1 MKRIL
6 STFLMMMMTLL
17 IIVRAQNAA
26 DLNATIPMDP
36 NVRTGKLPSNMTYYI
51 MKNKKPEKRVEL
63 RLAVNV
69 GSTQENDDQQGL
81 AHFTEHMAFNGTKNF
96 QKSELVDYIES
107 IGSKFGADLN
117 AYTSFDETVYM
128 LQVPTDSTKIIDKA
142 FQILEDWSHDVTE
155 DSVEIDKE
163 RGVVI
168 EEWRLGQGANERM
181 RRQYWPVL
189 FKDSR
194 YAVRLPTGKKDI
206 LEHCTY
212 ETLRSFYRMWYRP
225 ENMAIVVVGDI
236 DVDQMEAKIKQ
247 QFAHVPLRPHAHMP
261 QSFPVPDTKGIS
273 IAKATDKEA
282 TFTLIQMIYKQPRFI
297 EKTIADYRKELAID
311 MFNEMMN
318 ARLAEIRQQ
327 PDAPFTFA
335 GASYGDIVRTE
346 DAYFCRAVVKDGG
359 IEKGIEAIATENQR
373 VKKFGFTS
381 TELARIKTDMMRK
394 MEKEYNE
401 RDKTESRNLVGEF
414 VANFLQQEPV
424 PGVTYE
430 YNFYKKYLDG
440 ITLDEVNELAKKW
453 ITDDNATLI
462 ITAPDK
468 AGVTM
473 PTDEKIMSILKD
485 VQSKDIK
492 AYEDKVSDK
501 PLLATKPKP
510 GTVTNTNSDVDMG
523 TTTWKLSN
531 GATVILKPTEFKND
545 EVLFNGFSFG
555 GTSLYSDKDYI
566 TASNAAQIVDNAG
579 LGEFNSVALQKLLSG
594 KIANVS
600 PYISDLQQGFNGS
613 CSPKDI
619 ETMMQML
626 YLYFT
631 NPNKNENDF
640 KAFIEQQRGFLQ
652 NRSSSPDAAFQD
664 TVKATMGQ
672 NNYRSLPMTEAKLK
686 DINLDR
692 AYEIYKERFADAGS
706 FTFTFV
712 GNIKPETLKPFVEMY
727 IATLPSKNPQD
738 TYKDL
743 GISPPK
749 GKVEKTVL
757 KGVEPKS
764 TVSIKL
770 TGPFVFN
777 RKNRNDLNLL
787 MQLVSI
793 KLREQLREEKSGV
806 YGVRATPAMNH
817 YPKQSFEITIGFGC
831 APENVDMLIKT
842 AWEEIEK
849 IKQNGCDDK
858 DLLKLKET
866 AIRGR
871 ETDSKENRFWLS
883 AISQNAINKENLS
896 ELLEFNKYVES
907 LKSDDFK
914 RLANQYFTKE
924 NMAKFVMNP
933 VK

>member
-1 MKRIL
+1 MI
-6 STFLMMMMTLL
+6 TLF
-17 IIVRAQNAA
+17 IIVKAQNAT
-26 DLNATIPMDP
+26 DLNTPIPMDP
-36 NVRTGKLPSNMTYYI
+36 NVRTGKLPNNMTYYI
-51 MKNKKPEKRVEL
+51 MKNKKPEHRAEF

-69 GSTQENDDQQGL
+69 GSTQENDNQQGL
-81 AHFTEHMAFNGTKNF
+81 AHFTEHMAFNGTKHFAKND
-96 QKSELVDYIES
+96 LIDYIES

-128 LQVPTDSTKIIDKA
+128 LQIPTDSMKIIDKT
-142 FQILEDWSHDVTE
+142 FQILEDWSHDLTE
-155 DSVEIDKE
+155 DSIEIDKE

-194 YAVRLPTGKKDI
+194 YAVRLPIGKKDI
-206 LEHCTY
+206 IANCSY
-212 ETLRSFYRMWYRP
+212 ETLRSFYREWYRP
-225 ENMAIVVVGDI
+225 ENMAIVIVGEI
-236 DVDQMEAKIKQ
+236 DVDQMEAKIKE
-247 QFAHVPLRPHAHMP
+247 QFAHVPLRPHANKL

-282 TFTLIQMIYKQPRFI
+282 TFNLIQLIYKQPKFI
-297 EKTIADYRKELAID
+297 EKTLGDYRKDLAID

-318 ARLAEIRQQ
+318 ARLSELKQQ
-327 PDAPFTFA
+327 ADAPFTVGF
-335 GASYGDIVRTE
+335 SNYGGLVRTE
-346 DAYFCRAVVKDGG
+346 DAYSCRAIVKDGG
-359 IEKGIEAIATENQR
+359 IEKGIEALATENQR
-373 VKKFGFTS
+373 VKKYGFTS
-381 TELARIKTDMMRK
+381 SEMTRTKADMMRK
-394 MEKEYNE
+394 MEKQYNE

-414 VANFLQQEPV
+414 VANYLQQEPV
-424 PGVTYE
+424 PGVSFE
-430 YNFYKKYLDG
+430 YDFYKKYLDG
-440 ITLDEVNELAKKW
+440 ITLEEVNELAKKW
-453 ITDDNATLI
+453 ITDDNAMVI
-462 ITAPDK
+462 ITAPEK
-468 AGVTM
+468 AGVTL
-473 PTDEKIMSILKD
+473 PTDDKIMSILKD

-492 AYEDKVSDK
+492 PYQDMVSNK
-501 PLLATKPKP
+501 PLLSVKPSP
-510 GTVTNTNSDVDMG
+510 GKVTDEKVSNDMG
-523 TTTWKLSN
+523 ITKWKLSN
-531 GATVILKPTEFKND
+531 GAIVILKPTDFKND
-545 EVLFNGFSFG
+545 EILMSAYSFG
-555 GTSLYSDKDYI
+555 GTSLYSDKDYLS
-566 TASNAAQIVDNAG
+566 ASNSASVVDAAG
-579 LGEFNSVALQKLLSG
+579 LGEFNSVELQKLLTG

-600 PYISDLQQGFNGS
+600 PFINDWEQGFNGS
-613 CSPKDI
+613 CSPRDL

-626 YLYFT
+626 YLYIT
-631 NPNKNENDF
+631 NPNKNQNDF
-640 KAFIEQQRGFLQ
+640 KAYIEQQRSFLQ

-664 TVKATMGQ
+664 TIKATMAQ
-672 NNYRSLPMTEAKLK
+672 YNYRSLPMTEDNLK
-686 DINLDR
+686 QIDLDR
-692 AYEIYKERFADAGS
+692 AVEIYKERFHDAGS
-706 FTFTFV
+706 FTFVFV
-712 GNIKPETLKPFVEMY
+712 GNFKPETLKPFVEMY
-727 IATLPSKNPQD
+727 IASLPSKNSQD

-764 TVSIKL
+764 SVSIKL

-842 AWEEIEK
+842 AWEEIDK

-866 AIRGR
+866 ALRER
-871 ETDSKENRFWLS
+871 ETYLKDNRFWLS
-883 AISQNAINKENLS
+883 AITQNALNGENLS

-924 NMAKFVMNP
+924 NIAKFVMNP